1 MTDLE
6 PERQIATKAL
16 GDVAIREQQVLQF
29 PLGLLGFEQLHQYAL
44 LDSSQPPFFW
54 LQSVEH
60 RDIAFVV
67 INPYLVQSDY
77 QLNIDKTD
85 LAVIGDPTAE
95 DLLVFAIL
103 TIGATGEA
111 ATCNLQGPIVINRA
125 ERLAHQAIS
134 LDPRWHTK
142 HRIGAE

>member
-6 PERQIATKAL
+6 PKRQIATKAL
-16 GDVAIREQQVLQF
+16 GEIALQEQQVVHF
-29 PLGLLGFEQLHQYAL
+29 PLGLLGFEQLHRYAL

-54 LQSVEH
+54 LQSVDA
-60 RDIAFVV
+60 RDTAFVV

-77 QLNIDKTD
+77 QLDIDNTD
-85 LAVIGDPTAE
+85 LAVIGDPAAE

-103 TIGATGEA
+103 TIAGSGGA
-111 ATCNLQGPIVINRA
+111 ATCNLQGPIVVNRT
-125 ERLAHQAIS
+125 ERLGHQAIS

-142 HRIGAE
+142 HRLGSG